1 MQLSKRNTLGG
12 VSVSVTYFVA
22 VAAVAVSGLIRW
34 QLDSLLGDHLPF
46 STFFVAIL
54 VAAWYGGLR
63 AALLAT
69 VLGFFLALYFFV
81 PPRFSFFVNSGPDL
95 VGLMVYFVVGLSI
108 AGFAEAMHDAKHQFA
123 EQAERLQATLASIG
137 DAVITTDI
145 HGCVANMNAV
155 AESLTGWTN
164 AEAMGRPLE
173 EVFQIVNEHSRQSVE
188 NPAIRALRDGITVG
202 MASHTILIAK
212 GGAVITKG
220 GAEYFIDDSA
230 APIISKD
237 GKISGCVLVFRD
249 ISHRIQSEK
258 SMRDSEA
265 RKTAMFEAALDGI
278 ISIDQEGTIIEFNA
292 AAERIFGFRRE
303 EAIGKELAELIIPP
317 AYRERHRKGLAQYL
331 TTQQGSVFNQRLEL
345 SAIRA
350 NGEEFP
356 VELTVTPIPLDG
368 PAQFTAY
375 LRDISQ
381 RKQFEQALR
390 ESEERFRALAD
401 NIPQLAWIADA
412 GTDGQVHWFNRNWF
426 EYTGTTL
433 EEMKGRGWIA
443 VHHPDYVDRV
453 VQKFAYHVTE
463 GLDWEDTFPLRGK
476 DGQYV
481 WFLSRMKVI
490 RDNSGRV
497 VRIFGTN
504 TDITDA
510 RRTAE
515 ELRKLTA
522 ELSEADRRKDEFL
535 ATLAHELRNPLA
547 PIRNGLQV
555 LGLAGDSKSV
565 SEQILT
571 MMERQLEQMVRLV
584 DDLMDVSRISTG
596 KVELRRECV
605 SLASIVNN
613 AVETS
618 NPLVENMR
626 HKLTIQLP
634 ESTILVNVDAIRL
647 SQVIM
652 NLLNNAAKYSEP
664 GGHIQLTSER
674 IGGDVVVSV
683 RDTGIGIAADQIP
696 HLFDMFSQVDH
707 SIEKSQGGLGIGLCL
722 AKRIV
727 EMHGGTIDA
736 RSQGL
741 GKGSEFVVRLPVVV
755 ENAATQL
762 NPEVQEQDIK
772 SNLRILI
779 VDDNKDGAGTLSMM
793 LKILGNVTRTA
804 YDGEDA
810 VKAAIEFQP
819 DVILLD
825 IGLPKLNGYEVCRR
839 IREQKNGH
847 KVLIIAQTGWGQD
860 EDRQRTHD
868 AGFDH
873 HLVKPVDLTELNKL
887 IAGIQNKK
895 S

>member
-12 VSVSVTYFVA
+12 VSVSVTYIVA

-34 QLDSLLGDHLPF
+34 QLDPLLGDHLPF
-46 STFFVAIL
+46 ATFFVAIV

-69 VLGFFLALYFFV
+69 VLGFLLALYFFV
-81 PPRFSFFVNSGPDL
+81 PPRFSFLVNSGPDL

-108 AGFAEAMHDAKHQFA
+108 AVFAEAMHDVKHQFA
-123 EQAERLQATLASIG
+123 EQAERLRATLASIG

-164 AEAMGRPLE
+164 ADAMGRPLE
-173 EVFQIVNEHSRQSVE
+173 EVFQIVNEHSRKSVE
-188 NPAIRALRDGITVG
+188 NPAIRALKDGITVG
-202 MASHTILIAK
+202 MANHTILIAK
-212 GGAVITKG
+212 GGA
-220 GAEYFIDDSA
+220 ESFIDDSA

-258 SMRDSEA
+258 SIRDSES

-292 AAERIFGFRRE
+292 SAERIFGFRRE
-303 EAIGKELAELIIPP
+303 VAIGKELAGLIIPP
-317 AYRERHRKGLAQYL
+317 VYRERHRKGLAQYL
-331 TTQQGSVFNQRLEL
+331 MTQQGSVFNQRLEL
-345 SAIRA
+345 SAIRE

-356 VELTVTPIPLDG
+356 VELTVTPIPVDG
-368 PAQFTAY
+368 PAHFTAY
-375 LRDISQ
+375 LRDITQ
-381 RKQFEQALR
+381 RKHSEKALR
-390 ESEERFRALAD
+390 ESEERFRELAD

-443 VHHPDYVDRV
+443 VHHPDHVDRV
-453 VQKFAYHVTE
+453 VQKFAHHVKD

-490 RDNSGRV
+490 RNKSGRI

-522 ELSEADRRKDEFL
+522 ELSEADQRKDEFL

-555 LGLAGDSKSV
+555 LGLAGDDKV
-565 SEQILT
+565 TSELVRS

-596 KVELRRECV
+596 KVELRKERV
-605 SLASIVNN
+605 PLAVVVNN

-618 NPLVENMR
+618 TPLIAQMR
-626 HKLTIQLP
+626 QKLTIQLP
-634 ESTILVNVDAIRL
+634 ESTILIEVDSIRL

-652 NLLNNAAKYSEP
+652 NLLNNAAKYSDP
-664 GGHIQLTSER
+664 GGHIQLSAEPH
-674 IGGDVVVSV
+674 GSDVVVSI
-683 RDTGIGIAADQIP
+683 RDTGIGIDKGQLSRI
-696 HLFDMFSQVDH
+696 FEMFSQVDH
-707 SIEKSQGGLGIGLCL
+707 SMEKSHGGLGIGLCL
-722 AKRIV
+722 AKRLV
-727 EMHGGTIDA
+727 EMHGGTIEA
-736 RSQGL
+736 RSDGL
-741 GKGSEFVVRLPVVV
+741 GKGAEFVVRLPVVV
-755 ENAATQL
+755 EDVVTQVYS
-762 NPEVQEQDIK
+762 EVQLQTVK

-779 VDDNKDGAGTLSMM
+779 VDDNKDGADTLSMM
-793 LKILGNVTRTA
+793 MKILGNHTRTA
-804 YDGEDA
+804 YDGEEA
-810 VKAAIEFQP
+810 VRAAIEFQP

-825 IGLPKLNGYEVCRR
+825 IGLPKLNGYEACRR
-839 IREQKNGH
+839 IKEQKNGH
-847 KVLIIAQTGWGQD
+847 EILIIAQTGWGQD

-873 HLVKPVDLTELNKL
+873 HLVKPVDMTELNKL
-887 IAGIQNKK
+887 LAGIQNKK